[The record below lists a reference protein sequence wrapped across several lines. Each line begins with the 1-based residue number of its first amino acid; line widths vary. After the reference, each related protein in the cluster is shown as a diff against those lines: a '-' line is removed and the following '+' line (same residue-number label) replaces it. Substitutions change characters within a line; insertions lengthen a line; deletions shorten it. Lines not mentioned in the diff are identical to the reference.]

1 MSEKNVIKK
10 FSLLKGLQLHD
21 AYCWIL
27 TAYRNLQQLRC
38 DGFLSLQRMME
49 SKVFR
54 CALAGGNWI
63 DRALLTLL
71 RRDRPEFKKV
81 TNTDKQSLLICHHA
95 GGNL

>member
-1 MSEKNVIKK
+1 MPEINVIKK

-71 RRDRPEFKKV
+71 LYYGETDQNLKKWPI
-81 TNTDKQSLLICHHA
+81 LIKS
-95 GGNL
+95 